1 MSFFNIAINRLK
13 LLISD
18 GRAFTLAKI
27 MDIVIA
33 LIFVAILLPIGIK
46 EFVNAGTIFPK
57 GSAIAGVWNIAP
69 VLVVLGVVVGLVY
82 MAIGRKGI

>member
-18 GRAFTLAKI
+18 GRAFTLTKI

-33 LIFVAILLPIGIK
+33 LIFVAILLPIGLK
-46 EFVNAGTIFPK
+46 EFVKAGDIFAE